1 MIPTMYRIISYT
13 FRKPNPTKYPI
24 LLDAEEEIVFSQKE
38 VDRICSGNDPRENN
52 CEGKRSYLYHIQVL
66 NLDDSG
72 RFVLLDE
79 EIRYCPPFGNE
90 RKDGVNSQGRFA
102 YGDVVEVLDD
112 DRLTLGIVVHIP
124 HLFYNNLG
132 LVTIDKPH
140 LFYCFSV
147 LLYKPNGLIVLE
159 DIPPT
164 HLLRTYALE
173 ADSQIVALRT
183 ASENICVQE

>member
-24 LLDAEEEIVFSQKE
+24 LLDAEEEIVFSQDE
-38 VDRICSGNDPRENN
+38 VDRICSGNDPGENY
-52 CEGKRSYLYHIQVL
+52 CEGKRPYLYHIQVL

-79 EIRYCPPFGNE
+79 EIRRCPLFDNE
-90 RKDGVNSQGRFA
+90 RKEDVNLQEEFR
-102 YGDVVEVLDD
+102 YGDVVEVLDGN
-112 DRLTLGIVVHIP
+112 RLTLGIVVHIP
-124 HLFYNNLG
+124 HQFYSNLG
-132 LVTIDKPH
+132 PVTIDKPH
-140 LFYCFSV
+140 LFYCFLV
-147 LLYKPNGLIVLE
+147 LLYKPNGRIVLE
-159 DIPPT
+159 DVPPT
-164 HLLRTYALE
+164 HLLRTYVLE